1 MCVRTVEALLVD
13 DGAACQS
20 FIVLLV
26 THQGVHTQD
35 GWKTA
40 RRPSDDKGKKTK
52 TKRTNRWTD
61 AEKESTDFMITATEY
76 SGPPC

>member
-1 MCVRTVEALLVD
+1 MKDLVHVCRRVCTVHTVEALLVD
-13 DGAACQS
+13 YGAAGQG

-40 RRPSDDKGKKTK
+40 RRL
-52 TKRTNRWTD
+52 N
-61 AEKESTDFMITATEY
+61 
-76 SGPPC
+76 

>member
-1 MCVRTVEALLVD
+1 MRTVEALLVD
-13 DGAACQS
+13 YGTAGQG

-40 RRPSDDKGKKTK
+40 RRLNDGWRKKHTYHHAH
-52 TKRTNRWTD
+52 TGGTS
-61 AEKESTDFMITATEY
+61 ALAT
-76 SGPPC
+76 SKQAKPDIIVTPPAAS

>member
-1 MCVRTVEALLVD
+1 MCERVRTVEALLVD
-13 DGAACQS
+13 YGAAGQG

-40 RRPSDDKGKKTK
+40 RRQNEDGENEQRET
-52 TKRTNRWTD
+52 
-61 AEKESTDFMITATEY
+61 EKEE
-76 SGPPC
+76 C

>member
-1 MCVRTVEALLVD
+1 MCVRVRTVEALLVD
-13 DGAACQS
+13 DGAARQG

-40 RRPSDDKGKKTK
+40 RRPNEDGDDGGNEQ
-52 TKRTNRWTD
+52 RVRY
-61 AEKESTDFMITATEY
+61 AEKETI
-76 SGPPC
+76 

>member
-13 DGAACQS
+13 YGAAGQG

-40 RRPSDDKGKKTK
+40 RRPNEDGK
-52 TKRTNRWTD
+52 RLRGRNR
-61 AEKESTDFMITATEY
+61 ESEREE
-76 SGPPC
+76 C

>member
-13 DGAACQS
+13 YGTAGQG

-40 RRPSDDKGKKTK
+40 RRLNEGQRKKHT
-52 TKRTNRWTD
+52 
-61 AEKESTDFMITATEY
+61 Y
-76 SGPPC
+76 SGPAMLIQTAALEASPASQT